1 MRFAQNANTS
11 PGSDSRIGKRYAY
24 FNPRAPIRDLRE
36 CADLMAITYNQR
48 NTLNGLHSSKSAQRC
63 LRGGTTRRHHDR
75 N

>member
-36 CADLMAITYNQR
+36 CADLMAITYNQAQYLER
-48 NTLNGLHSSKSAQRC
+48 IAFIKIRAALSAW
-63 LRGGTTRRHHDR
+63 GYNKETP
-75 N
+75 